1 MYVLVDF
8 PISAC
13 KSKVFFRNN
22 QKNTLLF
29 YLSPLTSYLLPL
41 TSNLYSLL
49 ILQVDYE
56 TASLAGGED
65 TLDDQHLVF
74 GIFDGLL

>member
-29 YLSPLTSYLLPL
+29 YLSPLTS
-41 TSNLYSLL
+41 NLYSLL

-56 TASLAGGED
+56 TTSLAGGED

-74 GIFDGLL
+74 GIFDGFL